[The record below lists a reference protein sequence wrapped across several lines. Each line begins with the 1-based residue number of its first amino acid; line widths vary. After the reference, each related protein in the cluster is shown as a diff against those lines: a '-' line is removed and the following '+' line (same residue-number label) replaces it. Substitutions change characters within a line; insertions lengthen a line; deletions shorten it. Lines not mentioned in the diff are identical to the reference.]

1 MIFLQ
6 FKFEVTVKPKEATL
20 KIDDKAQKL
29 DADGKLVMEE
39 VEFGTELSLDT
50 QLTGYVTDKQTVKID
65 AKDNIVVIDLKKDKV
80 GEMK

>member
-1 MIFLQ
+1 MQ